1 MAGAQVRRLVA
12 LLRAPA
18 GGRLSQEA
26 AAPASREDVVVGSC
40 TQLTLLLHKAPERK
54 GFFLASEGP
63 IALLELLGS
72 TSSQVRP
79 GALEQF
85 DTLVGPG

>member
-1 MAGAQVRRLVA
+1 M
-12 LLRAPA
+12 
-18 GGRLSQEA
+18 
-26 AAPASREDVVVGSC
+26 GSC

-72 TSSQVRP
+72 TSSQVRGASCLSNLPPLLGLADRP
-79 GALEQF
+79 GWGQ
-85 DTLVGPG
+85 